1 MFLERF
7 QLRQSF
13 YWACILFLE
22 AEIQKQFQWRYYSKY
37 SMDCHMLKLAKAE
50 EGKLKLVELDE
61 GYSYTDG
68 GTSYIYDVYVIM
80 INHFFIA

>member
-1 MFLERF
+1 
-7 QLRQSF
+7 
-13 YWACILFLE
+13 
-22 AEIQKQFQWRYYSKY
+22 
-37 SMDCHMLKLAKAE
+37 MLKLAKAE